1 MQDGAVPVLQGGV
14 GVAVRA
20 GFQARGGGCGG
31 GEGDRSGG
39 DGNEVVGEEVPARP
53 VIPSPIVSVVDQESE
68 GSDQTIYQ
76 SGESSHPMGLAISVQ
91 DWQDRWAQATVKD
104 SEVNDVFVSHIV
116 LSNKLNDFVSW
127 IFEFIIII
135 GD

>member
-1 MQDGAVPVLQGGV
+1 
-14 GVAVRA
+14 
-20 GFQARGGGCGG
+20 
-31 GEGDRSGG
+31 
-39 DGNEVVGEEVPARP
+39 
-53 VIPSPIVSVVDQESE
+53 
-68 GSDQTIYQ
+68 
-76 SGESSHPMGLAISVQ
+76 MGLAISVQ

-135 GD
+135 GDKKHDFC